1 MAEAKERW
9 VLFHAS
15 GEPLDVATLRLIY
28 QPVLSKDQLL
38 RMACRI
44 GLRILVLR
52 RGDAFVSQLA
62 RHLVASRLL
71 KPVTILLVSI
81 VTLRVVHA
89 LFGVNDLPFTLL
101 LAP

>member
-1 MAEAKERW
+1 M
-9 VLFHAS
+9 LFQAS
-15 GEPLDVATLRLIY
+15 VAPLDVATLRLIY
-28 QPVLSKDQLL
+28 QPVLSEDQLL

-62 RHLVASRLL
+62 RHVVASRHL
-71 KPVTILLVSI
+71 KPVTILLVGI
-81 VTLRVVHA
+81 VTLRVLHA
-89 LFGVNDLPFTLL
+89 LFGVDDLPFTLL